1 MLSMV
6 ARMLSCSRRPLLLS
20 ASVAVIAILGCHG
33 LARNHEA
40 SKIPQ
45 YGTVDEHQ
53 AAELRKVVYP
63 SYVIEAP
70 DELEIAVKPA
80 FPDWPTSTFIV
91 QADGAVDLGFAG
103 DAFVSG
109 LTLAE
114 AEVRIA
120 EQLNAFERA
129 RDLNGLINYGVSV
142 RLSNGQS
149 KYYYVIGEVNTPGRF
164 KVTGNE
170 LVLDAIV
177 QAGLKSNSL
186 PEKAYL
192 VRPHPLGGPDQVYRI
207 DWCGIRDRG
216 DTLTNYQIMPG
227 DRVIVPG
234 TRPPSLIRSLIA
246 N

>member
-1 MLSMV
+1 M
-6 ARMLSCSRRPLLLS
+6 R
-20 ASVAVIAILGCHG
+20 
-33 LARNHEA
+33 LA
-40 SKIPQ
+40 
-45 YGTVDEHQ
+45 
-53 AAELRKVVYP
+53 
-63 SYVIEAP
+63 
-70 DELEIAVKPA
+70 
-80 FPDWPTSTFIV
+80 
-91 QADGAVDLGFAG
+91 
-103 DAFVSG
+103 
-109 LTLAE
+109 
-114 AEVRIA
+114 
-120 EQLNAFERA
+120 
-129 RDLNGLINYGVSV
+129 
-142 RLSNGQS
+142 NGQS

-227 DRVIVPG
+227 DRIVVPG
-234 TRPPSLIRSLIA
+234 TTPPSLIRSLIF